1 MFEKARL
8 RVSQSLQDARQTAAS
23 ETPGAQSEGAASSCA
38 GDGGCVCQL
47 WLEAVRLES
56 RAGMESVA
64 RTLLARG
71 LQELPASGLLWA
83 EAIWLEPRPARHRK
97 SLDAVQR
104 CEHDRHLAH
113 VMLAVS
119 RLFWAER
126 KLSKVCY
133 FTLVGWIIYCTY
145 KKISELIYEYT
156 NMYNNLHSYLHHE
169 YCNVY
174 IISMHS
180 VVRICCS

>member
-1 MFEKARL
+1 MNFTKARSVFEKGRL
-8 RVSQSLQDARQTAAS
+8 RVSQALQDARQAAVS
-23 ETPGAQSEGAASSCA
+23 ETSGAQQEASGSVCA
-38 GDGGCVCQL
+38 GEGGCLCQL

-56 RAGMESVA
+56 RAGMESMA

-71 LQELPASGLLWA
+71 MQELPTSGLLWA

-126 KLSKVCY
+126 KLTKVWH
-133 FTLVGWIIYCTY
+133 TLYCN
-145 KKISELIYEYT
+145 L
-156 NMYNNLHSYLHHE
+156 NLHL
-169 YCNVY
+169 ND
-174 IISMHS
+174 IL
-180 VVRICCS
+180 

>member
-1 MFEKARL
+1 M
-8 RVSQSLQDARQTAAS
+8 
-23 ETPGAQSEGAASSCA
+23 
-38 GDGGCVCQL
+38 
-47 WLEAVRLES
+47 EA
-56 RAGMESVA
+56 VA

-97 SLDAVQR
+97 TLDAVQR

-126 KLSKVCY
+126 KLSKVQYYTVLCRS
-133 FTLVGWIIYCTY
+133 CRH
-145 KKISELIYEYT
+145 KKI
-156 NMYNNLHSYLHHE
+156 
-169 YCNVY
+169 
-174 IISMHS
+174 
-180 VVRICCS
+180 